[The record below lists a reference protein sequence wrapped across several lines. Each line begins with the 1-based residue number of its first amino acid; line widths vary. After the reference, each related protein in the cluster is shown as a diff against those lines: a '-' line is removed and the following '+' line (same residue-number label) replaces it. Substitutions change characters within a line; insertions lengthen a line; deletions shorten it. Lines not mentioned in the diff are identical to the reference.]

1 MALTCTISFSILF
14 NVPRDSILKSG
25 IIGAL
30 GWVVYITINDL
41 FSSSVGGAFIGALT
55 IGIVGEVFARLFK
68 KPATVFIIPGIIP
81 LVPGATSYYTMLAI
95 IEKRY
100 TDAADLGSETVFIAL
115 SIATGIIIASSTSKI
130 FGKRKE

>member
-1 MALTCTISFSILF
+1 MMFIIKQLLLALTCTISFSILF

-95 IEKRY
+95 IEK
-100 TDAADLGSETVFIAL
+100 DILMQLI
-115 SIATGIIIASSTSKI
+115 
-130 FGKRKE
+130 